1 MLALLVR
8 VDSLDDGS
16 TRSYTFTR
24 SPVRIGRNPL
34 NDLALAW
41 PFVSQWHAVVQF
53 DDNGAAYYDLGATN
67 GTTCNGQRL
76 SKNAPV
82 GITGPDLDFR
92 IGALRLTF
100 SRAHVSDAVAAQH
113 QRLGAVGMG
122 ADASERTMTADAF
135 LGAQRGGPGEERGSS
150 TMMLDSTALLA
161 GAAGATMVT
170 PGSAPAQRP
179 AAGATQL
186 GPARAQLLALG
197 QYVTAYRQAWNN
209 LYTALYGVLQSM
221 PPHLV
226 PAAVAFILEQFG
238 ELAHEPQMQAL
249 AQSQGVPAPAD
260 GAGSQLIARLAQAI
274 APAAPPPATAE
285 EMEGFLVRILTALDA
300 FATAY
305 VGLRQGH
312 EQFETEM
319 VGASRRAAQPS
330 PIDDAQDP
338 RAVLA
343 YLLDWRAADT
353 GARTAALTGAY
364 AEIMTHQV
372 ALLGGLMEGVR
383 KLMSERLAPQRLVH
397 RAEETAQG
405 FWKIWPFRGGLY
417 WKQYLTE
424 HDDLSEEKQLTQAVL
439 GKGFARAYSK
449 ALGEN
454 FSDAGPRRI
463 GSPGG
468 PR

>member
-8 VDSLDDGS
+8 VDSLDDGL

-34 NDLALAW
+34 NDLPLAW

-53 DDNGAAYYDLGATN
+53 DDSQAVYYDLGATN

-76 SKNAPV
+76 GKNVPV
-82 GITGPDLDFR
+82 AITGPDMDFR

-100 SRAHVSDAVAAQH
+100 SRAHVSEAVAAKQ
-113 QRLGAVGMG
+113 QRLGSVPGGGLAN
-122 ADASERTMTADAF
+122 AERTVTVDAF
-135 LGAQRGGPGEERGSS
+135 LGAARGDADHGAS
-150 TMMLDSTALLA
+150 TVMLDAAALLA
-161 GAAGATMVT
+161 GAAGATLVT
-170 PGSAPAQRP
+170 AGAPSAPRP

-186 GPARAQLLALG
+186 GAVRAQLLALG

-209 LYTALYGVLQSM
+209 FYTALYGVLQAM

-226 PAAVAFILEQFG
+226 PAAVAFVLEQFG
-238 ELAHEPQMQAL
+238 ETAHEPQMQAL
-249 AQSQGVPAPAD
+249 AQSQGVAVPAA

-274 APAAPPPATAE
+274 VPGAPPPATAD
-285 EMEGFLVRILTALDA
+285 EMEGFLVRILTVLDA

-312 EQFETEM
+312 EQFETEV
-319 VGASRRAAQPS
+319 VGASRRSAQPT
-330 PIDDAQDP
+330 PIDEAQDP

-343 YLLDWRAADT
+343 YLLDWRASDAQ
-353 GARTAALTGAY
+353 ARTAALTSTY

-397 RAEETAQG
+397 RAEESAQG

-439 GKGFARAYSK
+439 GKGFARAYTR

-454 FSDAGPRRI
+454 FSEAAPRRI
-463 GSPGG
+463 GPPGG

>member
-8 VDSLDDGS
+8 VDSLEDGS

-53 DDNGAAYYDLGATN
+53 DDGGAAYYDLGATN
-67 GTTCNGQRL
+67 GTTVNGQRL
-76 SKNAPV
+76 AKNAPV
-82 GITGPDLDFR
+82 TLTGAEDLR
-92 IGALRLTF
+92 VGALRLSF

-113 QRLGAVGMG
+113 QRLGGVGG
-122 ADASERTMTADAF
+122 DAAERTMMADAF
-135 LGAQRGGPGEERGSS
+135 LGAPRAPAEVGEDRGSS

-161 GAAGATMVT
+161 GAAGATVVT
-170 PGSAPAQRP
+170 PGAAPGQRP
-179 AAGATQL
+179 AAGSTQL

-197 QYVTAYRQAWNN
+197 QHVTAYRQAWNN
-209 LYTALYGVLQSM
+209 LYTSLYSVLQQM

-226 PAAVAFILEQFG
+226 PAAVAFLLEQYG

-249 AQSQGVPAPAD
+249 AQSQGVPAPSSS
-260 GAGSQLIARLAQAI
+260 AGTQLIARLAQAV
-274 APAAPPPATAE
+274 APAQAPPASPE

-312 EQFETEM
+312 EQFETEL
-319 VGASRRAAQPS
+319 VGASRRNAQPT
-330 PIDDAQDP
+330 PIDEANDP

-343 YLLDWRAADT
+343 YLLDWRAPDPA
-353 GARTAALTGAY
+353 ARTGALTGAY

-383 KLMSERLAPQRLVH
+383 KLMSERLAPQRLAH
-397 RAEETAQG
+397 RAEEAAQG
-405 FWKIWPFRGGLY
+405 LWKFWPFRGGLY

-439 GKGFARAYSK
+439 GKGFARAYSR

-454 FSDAGPRRI
+454 FSEAGSRRI
-463 GSPGG
+463 GAPGG

>member
-53 DDNGAAYYDLGATN
+53 DDHVAAYYDLGATN
-67 GTTCNGQRL
+67 GSTCNGQRL
-76 SKNAPV
+76 AKNAPV
-82 GITGPDLDFR
+82 GITGPELDFR
-92 IGALRLTF
+92 IGALRLSF
-100 SRAHVSDAVAAQH
+100 SRAHVSEAAAQAQ
-113 QRLGAVGMG
+113 QRLGGG
-122 ADASERTMTADAF
+122 GDAAERTMMADAF
-135 LGAQRGGPGEERGSS
+135 LGGPQAGEAEERGSS
-150 TMMLDSTALLA
+150 TLMLDATAILA
-161 GAAGATMVT
+161 GAAGAAAAGPT
-170 PGSAPAQRP
+170 QRP
-179 AAGATQL
+179 AAGSTQL

-197 QYVTAYRQAWNN
+197 PHVAAYRQAWTN
-209 LYTALYGVLQSM
+209 LYGSLYAVLQSL

-226 PAAVAFILEQFG
+226 PAALAFVLEHFRDI
-238 ELAHEPQMQAL
+238 AHEPELQAL
-249 AQSQGVPAPAD
+249 AQSQGVPA
-260 GAGSQLIARLAQAI
+260 GAAAAGTQLIARLAQAI
-274 APAAPPPATAE
+274 APGAPPPASAD
-285 EMEGFLVRILTALDA
+285 EMEGFLVRVLTALDA

-312 EQFETEM
+312 EQFESEM
-319 VGASRRAAQPS
+319 VGAARRAAQPT
-330 PIDDAQDP
+330 PIDEAQDP

-343 YLLDWRAADT
+343 YLLDWRATDS
-353 GARTAALTGAY
+353 GARTGALRGAY

-383 KLMSERLAPQRLVH
+383 KLLSERLAPQRLAQ
-397 RAEETAQG
+397 RAEEGAQG
-405 FWKIWPFRGGLY
+405 VWKLWPFRGGLY
-417 WKQYLTE
+417 WRQYLTE

-454 FSDAGPRRI
+454 FSDAGARRI

>member
-34 NDLALAW
+34 NDLALPW
-41 PFVSQWHAVVQF
+41 PFVSQWHAVIQF
-53 DDNGAAYYDLGATN
+53 DDSVAAYYDLGATN

-76 SKNAPV
+76 AKNAPV
-82 GITGPDLDFR
+82 ALTGAEDVR
-92 IGALRLTF
+92 VGALRLSF

-113 QRLGAVGMG
+113 QRLGG
-122 ADASERTMTADAF
+122 AGGDASERTMMADAF
-135 LGAQRGGPGEERGSS
+135 LGSQRPAQDDGPEPGSS

-170 PGSAPAQRP
+170 PGAAPAQRP
-179 AAGATQL
+179 AAGSTQL

-209 LYTALYGVLQSM
+209 LYTALYSVLQSM

-249 AQSQGVPAPAD
+249 AQSQGVPAPSS
-260 GAGSQLIARLAQAI
+260 GAGTQLIARLAQAI
-274 APAAPPPATAE
+274 APAQPPPNTPE

-312 EQFETEM
+312 EQFETEL
-319 VGASRRAAQPS
+319 VGASRRNAQPT
-330 PIDDAQDP
+330 PIDEANDP

-343 YLLDWRAADT
+343 YLLDWRAPDPA
-353 GARTAALTGAY
+353 ARTGALTGAY

-383 KLMSERLAPQRLVH
+383 KLMSERLAPQRLANK
-397 RAEETAQG
+397 AEETAQG
-405 FWKIWPFRGGLY
+405 LWKFWPFRGGLY

-439 GKGFARAYSK
+439 GKGFARAYSR

-454 FSDAGPRRI
+454 FSEAGPRRI
-463 GSPGG
+463 GAPGG